1 MKNLFILLVVISIS
15 CYCAT
20 TGTQEDSLY
29 GQSRIINAG
38 YDRTIK
44 ATVDYLSE
52 RGYNVKK
59 VNMEKGDIETDYQ
72 PGVGFGTG
80 FTGDKRAKVKA
91 KVTRIDDGQS
101 KLVLE
106 LFSEERD
113 PQRGWQFVTPDY
125 NTARTV
131 YDRFFEAITARAQG
145 QKIE

>member
-1 MKNLFILLVVISIS
+1 MKNSFILLVAISIS

-29 GQSRIINAG
+29 GQSRIIKAG
-38 YDRTIK
+38 YDRIIK

-59 VNMEKGDIETDYQ
+59 VEMEKGDIETDYQ

-91 KVTRIDDGQS
+91 KVTRIDEGQS

-125 NTARTV
+125 YTARTV

>member
-1 MKNLFILLVVISIS
+1 MKNLFMLLVAISIS
-15 CYCAT
+15 FYCAT

-29 GQSRIINAG
+29 GQSRIIQAE
-38 YDRTIK
+38 YDRIIK

-59 VNMEKGDIETDYQ
+59 VEMEKGEIETDYQ

-91 KVTRIDDGQS
+91 KVTRIDEGQS
-101 KLVLE
+101 KLLLE
-106 LFSEERD
+106 LFSEVRD
-113 PQRGWQFVTPDY
+113 PQSGWQLVTPDY
-125 NTARTV
+125 YTARTV
-131 YDRFFEAITARAQG
+131 YDRFFEVITARAQG